1 MMILKM
7 ILLIRRKEILNMAD
21 NKLDITNMIERSYNI
36 LSSFESKIQAFF
48 ESYKNT
54 DTKIVEKETAFL
66 NAKQE
71 LKQFMQEYKKILEAT
86 KEEFKIE
93 LVKEQKQ
100 FIEIANANT
109 KEVLNTRKEELT
121 EIMKQEEQKVL
132 LKTEKVITILESFQ
146 DNINSKMKDILK
158 SFPGNL
164 ENATQD
170 YINNAILDIK
180 KIGSTLKND
189 IEEYKSILIQELKK
203 YKADTIQEVEN
214 TNIELKK
221 STTEIKAVAEN
232 IKKDSDNINR
242 YSKYMT
248 DDYHRLNNNLD
259 RINKGTVKLNYI
271 LSGTNNSFIL
281 KRIYILLFSII
292 NVFFILRIIIP
303 NTYKINFK
311 SQLVM
316 NIIIIAGAILIILSF
331 LDLVYSI
338 LIHFFGE
345 EIKEIED

>member
-1 MMILKM
+1 MST
-7 ILLIRRKEILNMAD
+7 N
-21 NKLDITNMIERSYNI
+21 LDFKGMIEANYNV
-36 LSSFESKIQAFF
+36 LSNLEANIQAFF
-48 ESYKNT
+48 KTFENV
-54 DTKIVEKETAFL
+54 DTKIVEKETAFA

-71 LKQFMQEYKKILEAT
+71 LKQFMQEYKNILEAT
-86 KEEFKIE
+86 REEFKTE
-93 LVKEQKQ
+93 LTKEQKQ

-109 KEVLNTRKEELT
+109 KEVLNARKEELT
-121 EIMKQEEQKVL
+121 EIMEQEEQKVL

-180 KIGSTLKND
+180 EIGSTLKSD

-203 YKADTIQEVEN
+203 YKADTIREVEN

-221 STTEIKAVAEN
+221 STTEIKTVAEN

-242 YSKYMT
+242 YSKYVT
-248 DDYHRLNNNLD
+248 DDYRRLNNNLD

-311 SQLVM
+311 NQLIM

-338 LIHFFGE
+338 FLYFFGE
-345 EIKEIED
+345 EIKEDED

>member
-1 MMILKM
+1 
-7 ILLIRRKEILNMAD
+7 MAD

-36 LSSFESKIQAFF
+36 LSNFESKIQAFF
-48 ESYKNT
+48 ESYKNV

-86 KEEFKIE
+86 REEFKTE
-93 LVKEQKQ
+93 LAKEQKQ

-109 KEVLNTRKEELT
+109 ENILKAREEELT
-121 EIMKQEEQKVL
+121 EIIEQEEQKVL

-180 KIGSTLKND
+180 KIGSTLKSD

-242 YSKYMT
+242 YSKYVT
-248 DDYHRLNNNLD
+248 DDYRRLNNNLD

-311 SQLVM
+311 SQLIM

-338 LIHFFGE
+338 FIHFFGE
-345 EIKEIED
+345 EIKEIDDD

>member
-1 MMILKM
+1 
-7 ILLIRRKEILNMAD
+7 MAD
-21 NKLDITNMIERSYNI
+21 NNLDITNMIERSYNI

-109 KEVLNTRKEELT
+109 KEVLNARKEELT
-121 EIMKQEEQKVL
+121 EIMEQEEQKVL
-132 LKTEKVITILESFQ
+132 LKAKKVITILESFQ

-180 KIGSTLKND
+180 KIGSTLKSD

-203 YKADTIQEVEN
+203 YKADTIREVEN

-242 YSKYMT
+242 YSKYVT
-248 DDYHRLNNNLD
+248 DDYRRLNNNLD
-259 RINKGTVKLNYI
+259 SINKGTVKLNYI

-316 NIIIIAGAILIILSF
+316 NIIIIAGAILIILSI
-331 LDLVYSI
+331 LDLAYSI
-338 LIHFFGE
+338 FLYFFGE
-345 EIKEIED
+345 EIKEIDDD

>member
-1 MMILKM
+1 
-7 ILLIRRKEILNMAD
+7 MAD

-36 LSSFESKIQAFF
+36 LSNFESKIQAFF
-48 ESYKNT
+48 ESYKNV

-71 LKQFMQEYKKILEAT
+71 LKQFMQEYKNILEAT
-86 KEEFKIE
+86 REEFKTE
-93 LVKEQKQ
+93 LTKEQKQ

-109 KEVLNTRKEELT
+109 KEVLNARKEELT

-180 KIGSTLKND
+180 EIGSTLKSD

-203 YKADTIQEVEN
+203 YKADTIREVEN

-221 STTEIKAVAEN
+221 STTEIKTVAEN

-242 YSKYMT
+242 YSKYVT
-248 DDYHRLNNNLD
+248 DDYRRLNNNLD

-311 SQLVM
+311 NQLIM

-338 LIHFFGE
+338 FLYFFGE
-345 EIKEIED
+345 EIKEDED

>member
-1 MMILKM
+1 MS
-7 ILLIRRKEILNMAD
+7 N
-21 NKLDITNMIERSYNI
+21 LDFKGMIEANYNV
-36 LSSFESKIQAFF
+36 LSNLEANIQAFF
-48 ESYKNT
+48 KSFQDI
-54 DTKIVEKETAFL
+54 DTKIVEKETAFI

-71 LKQFMQEYKKILEAT
+71 LKEFMQEYKKILET
-86 KEEFKIE
+86 TREEFKTE

-121 EIMKQEEQKVL
+121 TIMEQEEQKVL
-132 LKTEKVITILESFQ
+132 LKAEKVITILESFQ

-164 ENATQD
+164 ENATQV

-180 KIGSTLKND
+180 KIGSTLKSD

-203 YKADTIQEVEN
+203 YKADTIREVEN

-221 STTEIKAVAEN
+221 STTEIKAVAVD

-242 YSKYMT
+242 YSNYIS
-248 DDYHRLNNNLD
+248 DDCRRLNNNLG
-259 RINKGTVKLNYI
+259 RINKSTVKLNYI
-271 LSGTNNSFIL
+271 LSGINNSSIL
-281 KRIYILLFSII
+281 KKIYILLFSII

-303 NTYKINFK
+303 TTYEINFK
-311 SQLVM
+311 SQLIM
-316 NIIIIAGAILIILSF
+316 NIIIIAGAILIILSIV
-331 LDLVYSI
+331 DLAYSI
-338 LIHFFGE
+338 FLYFFGE
-345 EIKEIED
+345 EIKEDED

>member
-1 MMILKM
+1 MS
-7 ILLIRRKEILNMAD
+7 N
-21 NKLDITNMIERSYNI
+21 LDFKGMIEANYNV
-36 LSSFESKIQAFF
+36 LSNLEAKIQAFF
-48 ESYKNT
+48 KSFQDI
-54 DTKIVEKETAFL
+54 DTKIIEKETAFI

-71 LKQFMQEYKKILEAT
+71 LKEFMQEYKKILEAT
-86 KEEFKIE
+86 REEFKTE
-93 LVKEQKQ
+93 LIKEQKQ

-121 EIMKQEEQKVL
+121 TIMEQEEQKVL
-132 LKTEKVITILESFQ
+132 LKAEKVITILESFQ
-146 DNINSKMKDILK
+146 DNINSKMKDIFK

-180 KIGSTLKND
+180 KIGSTLKSD

-242 YSKYMT
+242 YSKYVT
-248 DDYHRLNNNLD
+248 DDYRRLNNNLD

-311 SQLVM
+311 SQLIM

-338 LIHFFGE
+338 FIHFFGE
-345 EIKEIED
+345 EIKEIDDD

>member
-1 MMILKM
+1 MS
-7 ILLIRRKEILNMAD
+7 N
-21 NKLDITNMIERSYNI
+21 LDFKGMIEANYNV
-36 LSSFESKIQAFF
+36 LSNLEAKIQAFF
-48 ESYKNT
+48 KSFQDI
-54 DTKIVEKETAFL
+54 DTKIIEKETAFI

-71 LKQFMQEYKKILEAT
+71 LKEFMQEYKKILEAT
-86 KEEFKIE
+86 REEFKTE
-93 LVKEQKQ
+93 LIKEQKQ

-121 EIMKQEEQKVL
+121 TIMEQEEQKVL
-132 LKTEKVITILESFQ
+132 LKAEKVITILESFQ

-180 KIGSTLKND
+180 KIGSTLRSD

-221 STTEIKAVAEN
+221 STTEIKAVAKN

-242 YSKYMT
+242 YSKYVT
-248 DDYHRLNNNLD
+248 DDYRRLNNNLD

-311 SQLVM
+311 SQLIM

-338 LIHFFGE
+338 FIHFFGE
-345 EIKEIED
+345 EIKEIDDD

>member
-1 MMILKM
+1 M
-7 ILLIRRKEILNMAD
+7 N
-21 NKLDITNMIERSYNI
+21 NLDFKGMIEANYNV
-36 LSSFESKIQAFF
+36 LSNLEANIQAFF
-48 ESYKNT
+48 KTFENV
-54 DTKIVEKETAFL
+54 DTKIVEKETAFA

-71 LKQFMQEYKKILEAT
+71 LKQFMQEYKNILEAT
-86 KEEFKIE
+86 REEFKTE
-93 LVKEQKQ
+93 LTKEQKQ

-109 KEVLNTRKEELT
+109 KEVLNARKEELT
-121 EIMKQEEQKVL
+121 EIIEQEEQKVL

-214 TNIELKK
+214 TNIKLKK

-232 IKKDSDNINR
+232 IKKDSDNINK
-242 YSKYMT
+242 YSSCIS
-248 DDYHRLNNNLD
+248 DDCRRLNNNLG

>member
-1 MMILKM
+1 
-7 ILLIRRKEILNMAD
+7 MAD
-21 NKLDITNMIERSYNI
+21 INKLDITNMIERSYNI

-203 YKADTIQEVEN
+203 YKADTIREVEN

-345 EIKEIED
+345 EIKEIDDD

>member
-1 MMILKM
+1 MS
-7 ILLIRRKEILNMAD
+7 N
-21 NKLDITNMIERSYNI
+21 LDFKGMIEANYNV
-36 LSSFESKIQAFF
+36 LSNLEAKIQAFF
-48 ESYKNT
+48 KSFQDI
-54 DTKIVEKETAFL
+54 DTKIIEKETAFI

-71 LKQFMQEYKKILEAT
+71 LKEFMQEYKKILEAT
-86 KEEFKIE
+86 REEFKTE
-93 LVKEQKQ
+93 LIKEQKQ

-109 KEVLNTRKEELT
+109 KEILNTRKEELT
-121 EIMKQEEQKVL
+121 TIMEQEEQKVL
-132 LKTEKVITILESFQ
+132 LKAEKVITILESFQ

-180 KIGSTLKND
+180 KIGSTLRSD

-242 YSKYMT
+242 YSKYVT
-248 DDYHRLNNNLD
+248 DDYRRLNNNLD

-311 SQLVM
+311 SQLIM

-338 LIHFFGE
+338 FIHFFGE
-345 EIKEIED
+345 EIKEIDDD